1 MLNGSHEDID
11 KIMFDAVIDN
21 TAQGVFNHLKA
32 LESNRAHVI
41 TRWVWELLQ
50 NALDASA
57 RTDTKLIAS
66 IEQSQS
72 ELVFRHNGA
81 NFKINEIAHLIY
93 HGSTKIEDSGSIG
106 QYGSGF
112 IATHLLSPEIHIS
125 GRLEDDRHFQFQ
137 LKRESGSVSD
147 LTRSMNEARDNF
159 KNSLITTPIVDDFT
173 TQFRYPLKGEA
184 VEAVEKGIDLLKQCA
199 PLVLA
204 FNREFSK
211 IEIKTPNGIVDFEA
225 RTIEKLEQDG
235 LSQVIVA
242 EGENGYLKEK
252 QYLLAQEEY
261 KNGRNTSIAIPLEWN
276 GNKESLLPV
285 GEIPRLFLGFPLIGT
300 ENFGFPVII
309 NSRHF
314 TPTENRDGVF
324 LWQSEDETNLRNQ
337 AVIEEACGLLIRLL
351 QFSASSNW
359 RNSYVLTN
367 IPTIQRQSWLTNPD
381 RLRECLAEHL
391 VQKIKQNP
399 VVLNEAGEAISPND
413 LELPMASTGDGIV
426 NLWDLL
432 DGWQGARQVLPRRDE
447 VVGWCEAARSWANIQ
462 GKDVLDF
469 DEVTDGRKL
478 AQQVE
483 EISHDPSATTKT
495 HRISRLNL
503 KENVEVINWLNQLIA
518 FLNNN
523 GLSDAVREHRIVP
536 SQESF
541 LRTLTNLHRDCGI
554 DQELK
559 NVAGLLDWRIRCELR
574 DVRATSLS
582 DVSGAGDWD
591 NDYVVGEL
599 IKKLQERA
607 DNPDDEFG
615 QASVRLFAWIVSQ
628 ENWRLLSGFPVFSE
642 RGESDNWNIFKLE
655 RIEANTDGP
664 LAPIMAWPEDLQPFS
679 ELFPRRH
686 TLSNDFF
693 KAVSN
698 PEVWQTLGKENFLR
712 QDVIITKE
720 VRFDTFLPDEPLT
733 EADHKTAES
742 VTVTD
747 IAFISRDD
755 IGIMARVRQ
764 SQRLARLFWRFLT
777 EWMIVQDS
785 KGLEIKES
793 FCDCGESHRYYP
805 AEWLVPLKRNRWVP
819 LGGDKRGQVTAQSLA
834 DLLRDSGWET
844 GSLNEKPLAVK
855 LLEAINITRFDLVR
869 AFSAVSD
876 EERKR
881 QDSILTG
888 IMDAAAGDVGH
899 LNHAIKYIEALK
911 NDEDLPNVLAERQE
925 RRRRINENQNLGK
938 QVEDL
943 VKANLEGAG
952 FTVRRKPIGSD
963 FEIEHDV
970 VEQEEEVGIEV
981 TQENRTWLVEVKATR
996 DQRVRMT
1003 ERQAQTAKQ
1012 EGDRFLL
1019 CVVPIDSGIYNPEL
1033 DVVRTNMRF
1042 VENIAPLVTRL
1053 CDDLDGFKE
1062 LQEDITADEH
1072 SGVQLEV
1079 ETGVI
1084 RVRVASSV
1092 WEDNGFSIEDLL
1104 NRLLRS

>member
-1 MLNGSHEDID
+1 MPNESY
-11 KIMFDAVIDN
+11 DAIRTRVLTDN
-21 TAQGVFNHLKA
+21 TAQGVLNHLST
-32 LESNRAHVI
+32 LESNRAHVL

-50 NALDASA
+50 NARDASVDSGA
-57 RTDTKLIAS
+57 GLVAS
-66 IEQSQS
+66 IEQNQA
-72 ELVFRHNGA
+72 EIIFRHNGSD
-81 NFKINEIAHLIY
+81 FKIDEIAHLIY
-93 HGSTKIEDSGSIG
+93 HGSTKIEDTGTIG

-112 IATHLLSPEIHIS
+112 LTTHLLSPEINVS
-125 GRLEDDRHFQFQ
+125 GQIDDGRRFEFQ
-137 LKRESGSVSD
+137 LKREVGSVSD
-147 LTRSMNEARDNF
+147 LSESMEKAWNDF
-159 KNSLITTPIVDDFT
+159 QHSLSDASDASDFS
-173 TQFRYPLKGEA
+173 TQFRYPLKDNAFDA
-184 VEAVEKGIDLLKQCA
+184 VSKGIETLKRCA
-199 PLVLA
+199 PFVVV
-204 FNREFSK
+204 FNQEFS
-211 IEIKTPNGIVDFEA
+211 EIDIKSLDG
-225 RTIEKLEQDG
+225 TIGFKVVERKPTEQEG
-235 LSQVIVA
+235 LQLVTVA
-242 EGENGYLKEK
+242 ESENGNYTES
-252 QYLLAQEEY
+252 QYLLAQ
-261 KNGRNTSIAIPLEWN
+261 GHTASVATSLEP
-276 GNKESLLPV
+276 GDKVRCLPISEV
-285 GEIPRLFLGFPLIGT
+285 PRLFLGFPLVGT
-300 ENFGFPVII
+300 ENFSFPAVI
-309 NSRHF
+309 NSMEF

-324 LWQSEDETNLRNQ
+324 LWQNEDETNLRNQ
-337 AVIEEACGLLIRLL
+337 AVIEEACELLIHLL
-351 QFSASSNW
+351 QFSASSSW
-359 RNSYVLTN
+359 SNSYVLAN
-367 IPTIQRQSWLTNPD
+367 IPTVQERSWLTHPD
-381 RLRECLAEHL
+381 LLRRCLAEHL
-391 VQKIKQNP
+391 VQKIKQTP
-399 VVLNEAGEAISPND
+399 VVINEAGEAISPNS
-413 LELPMASTGDGIV
+413 LELPMASTDDAIAE
-426 NLWDLL
+426 LWDLL
-432 DGWQGARQVLPRRDE
+432 DGWQGARQTLPRRDE
-447 VVGWCEAARSWANIQ
+447 AAGWCEAARSWANIL
-462 GKDVLDF
+462 GNDVLDF

-478 AQQVE
+478 ASRVE
-483 EISHDPSATTKT
+483 TDTKNVPGNCG
-495 HRISRLNL
+495 RLENL
-503 KENVEVINWLNQLIA
+503 QGFLRQDIPAVEWLNDLYT
-518 FLNNN
+518 FLKKN
-523 GLSDAVREHRIVP
+523 GLDDVI
-536 SQESF
+536 
-541 LRTLTNLHRDCGI
+541 RTCEFILDQDGWLDKLSNLHRDKNI
-554 DQELK
+554 DNELK
-559 NVAGLLDWRIRCELR
+559 EITFSLDWNIKQELR
-574 DVRATSLS
+574 DTRLTSLE
-582 DVSGAGDWD
+582 DELGAGDRDD
-591 NDYVVGEL
+591 NYVVENL
-599 IKKLQERA
+599 LKKLQERT
-607 DNPDDEFG
+607 DNNPDDKFG

-679 ELFPRRH
+679 EIFPRRH

-747 IAFISRDD
+747 LAFISRDD

-764 SQRLARLFWRFLT
+764 SQRLALLFWRFLT

-785 KGLEIKES
+785 KGLEINES
-793 FCDCGESHRYYP
+793 LCDCGESHRYYP

-819 LGGDKRGQVTAQSLA
+819 LGGDKRGQATAQSLA
-834 DLLRDSGWET
+834 DLLRNSGWET
-844 GSLNEKPLAVK
+844 GSLNENPLAVK

-881 QDSILTG
+881 QDGILTG
-888 IMDAAAGDVGH
+888 IMDAAAGDISH
-899 LNHAIKYIEALK
+899 LNHAIEYIEALK

-925 RRRRINENQNLGK
+925 QRRRINENQNLGK

-963 FEIEHDV
+963 FEIEHDL

-1019 CVVPIDSGIYNPEL
+1019 CVVPIDSGISNPEL

-1104 NRLLRS
+1104 NRLLMS